1 MWPFFIT
8 CFGWRWKWHKQKIKW
23 AYVRCSLSTN
33 VFYLSHLSI
42 QGYLL
47 LCEIINIGVSCSLQ
61 FYPEVALT
69 SNTCLEFFKALDP
82 KRRRGRRRE
91 GGREEEGEKRNSLR
105 MGWGLTSV
113 PAFLGRFLP
122 QPLSLWKGRELEAA
136 PGLQTSTFLAQLQ
149 QPPWWGRPAPTFS
162 SWNFSHRWMS
172 LTTVT
177 FCFSECS
184 GSSRITC
191 FHSLITWCSSW
202 MSEARSRPWS
212 ELPLGWKLGKQHL
225 PVMEERKWP
234 PA

>member
-23 AYVRCSLSTN
+23 AYVRCSLSTS

-42 QGYLL
+42 QGYLF
-47 LCEIINIGVSCSLQ
+47 LCEIINTRVSCSLQ

-69 SNTCLEFFKALDP
+69 SNTCIEFFKALDP

-91 GGREEEGEKRNSLR
+91 GGRKEEGGKRNSLR

-122 QPLSLWKGRELEAA
+122 QTLSLWKG
-136 PGLQTSTFLAQLQ
+136 
-149 QPPWWGRPAPTFS
+149 S

-177 FCFSECS
+177 FC
-184 GSSRITC
+184 
-191 FHSLITWCSSW
+191 LITWCSSW